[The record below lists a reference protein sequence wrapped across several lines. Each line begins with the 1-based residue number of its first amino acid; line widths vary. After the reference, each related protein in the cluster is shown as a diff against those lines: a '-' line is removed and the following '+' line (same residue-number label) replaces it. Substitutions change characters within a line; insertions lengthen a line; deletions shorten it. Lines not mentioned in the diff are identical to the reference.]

1 MLRMSAPS
9 GDATSRRFGESLS
22 FSRAQ
27 HSSAQRTHRWSSSAS
42 VFTPPDARG
51 LASESAPFGP
61 ASQADDRRV
70 LIAWPMIGAFRSADV
85 AFTQSQDRGCTP
97 RRRRSFRLCVSYR
110 SGRRKRCH
118 SDGKATAL
126 RELPR
131 RCCVPH
137 GPVCPLESGCVLVAA
152 GRSYAS
158 HSTSRVTGRNSGAH
172 MLAVRLA
179 ALRPRLGS
187 ARARRCVATT
197 HRRDASSAPLRC
209 GTPRRNGTRRTAM
222 GRSAGYTSCSINRPL
237 HCVPTAVP
245 TQRSTRQS
253 RAALQ
258 RA

>member
-22 FSRAQ
+22 FARAQ

-85 AFTQSQDRGCTP
+85 AFPQSQDRRCTP

-110 SGRRKRCH
+110 SGRKRCH

-126 RELPR
+126 RIAAPMLRSSWAGMPFGKR
-131 RCCVPH
+131 VRPCGCR
-137 GPVCPLESGCVLVAA
+137 PLIWFALD
-152 GRSYAS
+152 
-158 HSTSRVTGRNSGAH
+158 
-172 MLAVRLA
+172 LA
-179 ALRPRLGS
+179 
-187 ARARRCVATT
+187 
-197 HRRDASSAPLRC
+197 
-209 GTPRRNGTRRTAM
+209 RNGT
-222 GRSAGYTSCSINRPL
+222 
-237 HCVPTAVP
+237 
-245 TQRSTRQS
+245 
-253 RAALQ
+253 
-258 RA
+258 